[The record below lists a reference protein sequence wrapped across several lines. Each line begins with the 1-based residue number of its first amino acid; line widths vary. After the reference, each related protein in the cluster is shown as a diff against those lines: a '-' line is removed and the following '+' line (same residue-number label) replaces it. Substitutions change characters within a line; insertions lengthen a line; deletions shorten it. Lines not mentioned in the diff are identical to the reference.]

1 MICVDNIVIYIC
13 IPFTLVGV
21 CSTIAYLCSKKEF
34 NNNNSINAHEI
45 VLE

>member
-13 IPFTLVGV
+13 IPFTLLGI
-21 CSTIAYLCSKKEF
+21 CSTIAYLCSKKEY
-34 NNNNSINAHEI
+34 NNNSINVHEI

>member
-13 IPFTLVGV
+13 IPFTLVGI
-21 CSTIAYLCSKKEF
+21 CSTIAYLCSKKEY
-34 NNNNSINAHEI
+34 NNNNSINSNEI